1 MRGSKAASY
10 LGFARRAGKLTL
22 GVNAV
27 ETVKSCYLLVA
38 DESLTQNS
46 RKKIEKMRE
55 RLNCPL
61 VYCDGLGDMVGR
73 PGCKLAA
80 VRDENLAKA
89 TEAAIGAKESEE

>member
-1 MRGSKAASY
+1 MRANKAASY

-27 ETVKSCYLLVA
+27 ETIRSCHLLVA
-38 DESLTQNS
+38 DESISPGS
-46 RKKIEKMRE
+46 RKKIEKLRE
-55 RLNCPL
+55 KLGCPL

-80 VRDENLAKA
+80 MRDENLAKA
-89 TEAAIGAKESEE
+89 TEAAIGKESEE

>member
-1 MRGSKAASY
+1 MRGSKASSY

-73 PGCKLAA
+73 QGCKLAA
-80 VRDENLAKA
+80 VRDESLARA
-89 TEAAIGAKESEE
+89 TEAAIGKESEE

>member
-27 ETVKSCYLLVA
+27 ETIKKCYLLVA
-38 DESLTQNS
+38 DESVSQNS
-46 RKKIEKMRE
+46 RKKIERLRE
-55 RLNCPL
+55 KLGCPL
-61 VYCDGLGDMVGR
+61 VMCDGLGDMVGK

-80 VRDENLAKA
+80 VRDESLAKA
-89 TEAAIGAKESEE
+89 TEATIGAKESEE